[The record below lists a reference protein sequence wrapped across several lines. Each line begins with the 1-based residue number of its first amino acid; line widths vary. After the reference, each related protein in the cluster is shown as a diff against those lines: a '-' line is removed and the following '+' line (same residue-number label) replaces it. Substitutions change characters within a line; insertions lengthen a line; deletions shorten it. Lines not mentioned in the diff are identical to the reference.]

1 LHKEAI
7 MDISSTIRFTARLLK
22 RLVPLAAALAVSAC
36 GGSGGAAVG
45 SNQGMGAC
53 DPANPA
59 AQDECGSVVLA
70 VTDADGDFVSY
81 VVDVLSVTLHRAG
94 GGVVETLPATTRI
107 DFAELTELSELL
119 SVTTVAPGDI
129 VGGTIRL
136 DYGNAEI
143 NVESGGNIV
152 PAEVVDGNGAPL
164 GVVELEIRLAERN
177 HLVIT
182 RGRTALL
189 SIDFDLSA
197 SHEVDLSATPALVTA
212 EPYLV
217 AEVRPLTEKEIRVRG
232 TLVDVDAAGSSYDI
246 RVRPWH
252 RRDGDFGIVTVHT
265 TSTTTFEIDGV
276 PYTGAPGL
284 VALDALAGGTLT
296 IAFGTL
302 DLQDRSFTAEI
313 VDAGDSIG
321 GERFAAIHGNVV
333 ARNGD
338 TLTVK
343 GAIAVHRDRPARFRR
358 TVVVELGPSTGV
370 SKAGD
375 PQAVLDKD
383 DISVGQRIVAFGEFT
398 NPDTE
403 DSDPAT
409 PGPALILDATE
420 GRVRMLATR
429 LHGTVAGILPGQL
442 NMRLRAIDRLGV
454 ELFDFTGTG
463 ITASTDADPLDYE
476 IGTGTLSLAAL
487 EVDKRAAVV
496 GFVAPFGEAPPDF
509 FGRTVIDHRDIPVA
523 LGIGWGLE
531 GTNAPFS
538 SMGPSGLVVDL
549 ANPDI
554 GVRHHLKLGRHVVDL
569 FDLPGTP
576 SIVPD
581 GTRSLYG
588 LWEPGHVE
596 LFVDFAE
603 FVDEL
608 AIRIGGGD
616 AARALAAYGAYDE
629 STNTVTA
636 NRIVVHLLPA
646 E

>member
-1 LHKEAI
+1 
-7 MDISSTIRFTARLLK
+7 MDTSSTIRLIARLMKWLA
-22 RLVPLAAALAVSAC
+22 PLAAALAVGAC
-36 GGSGGAAVG
+36 GGSGGAALG
-45 SNQGMGAC
+45 SNQGAGAC
-53 DPANPA
+53 DPSNPA
-59 AQDECGSVVLA
+59 TQAECGNVVLA
-70 VTDADGDFVSY
+70 VTDADGDFISY
-81 VVDVLSVTLHRAG
+81 VVDVLSITLHRAG
-94 GGVVETLPATTRI
+94 GGDVETLPATTRI
-107 DFAELTELSELL
+107 DFAELTELSELM
-119 SVTTVAPGDI
+119 SVTALAPGDI

-152 PAEVVDGNGAPL
+152 PAEAVDANGAPL

-177 HLVIT
+177 HLVVT

-217 AEVRPLTEKEIRVRG
+217 AEVRPLTEKDIRVRG
-232 TLVDVDAAGSSYDI
+232 ALVDVDTAGSSYDI

-252 RRDGDFGIVTVHT
+252 RRDGEFGGVTVHT

-276 PYTGAPGL
+276 AYTGAPGL
-284 VALDALAGGTLT
+284 VALDALADGSLT
-296 IAFGTL
+296 VAFGTL
-302 DLQDRSFTAEI
+302 DLEDRTFTAQ
-313 VDAGDSIG
+313 VVHAGDSVG
-321 GERFAAIHGNVV
+321 GDRFAAVHGNVV

-358 TVVVELGPSTGV
+358 TVVVLLGQNTGV

-383 DISVGQRIVAFGEFT
+383 DISVGQRIVAFGQFT
-398 NPDTE
+398 NPDTD
-403 DSDPAT
+403 DSDPMT

-420 GRVRMLATR
+420 GRARMLATR

-442 NMRLRAIDRLGV
+442 NMQLRAIDRLGV
-454 ELFDFTGTG
+454 DLFDFTGTG
-463 ITASTDADPLDYE
+463 ITAGSDADPLDYE
-476 IGTGTLSLAAL
+476 IATGTLSLAGL
-487 EVDKRAAVV
+487 EVDKWAAVV
-496 GFVAPFGEAPPDF
+496 GFVAPYGEAPPDF
-509 FGRTVIDHRDIPVA
+509 YGRTVVDHRDIPVA
-523 LGIGWGLE
+523 LGIGWGLK

-538 SMGPSGLVVDL
+538 SMGPSGLVLDL

-554 GVRHHLKLGRHVVDL
+554 GSRHHLKLGRRVVDL
-569 FDLPGTP
+569 FDLPGSP
-576 SIVPD
+576 AIVPD
-581 GTRSLYG
+581 GTRGLYG

-596 LFVDFAE
+596 LFVDFGE

-629 STNTVTA
+629 AANTLTA
-636 NRIVVHLLPA
+636 NRIAVHLLPA